1 VLAARNRLNLYEASR
16 KCPVVLRSENS
27 AGNSPVVR
35 ARKAGA
41 VSR

>member
-16 KCPVVLRSENS
+16 KCPVVRSENS